1 MHINVTF
8 RHMEST
14 DALMKYAEQRT
25 ERLTKY
31 LVEPVEVHWV
41 LSVEK
46 FRHKAEATVVAKNLS
61 IKAQEETEE
70 MYATIDNLVAKLEK
84 QCKKHKEKIKQHK
97 FHEQAGA
104 SVRYSDPAK
113 GVAVSERP
121 RIVETENFF
130 AKPMSVEEATMQI
143 EISKRYFMVFT
154 DADTNKINV
163 LYKREDGDLGLIDVS
178 TK

>member
-1 MHINVTF
+1 MHVNVTF

-14 DALMKYAEQRT
+14 EALKKYAEQRT
-25 ERLTKY
+25 EKLTKY
-31 LVEPVEVHWV
+31 LVEPVEIHWV

-61 IKAQEETEE
+61 VKAHEETEE
-70 MYATIDNLVAKLEK
+70 MYATIDNLIAKLEK
-84 QCKKHKEKIKQHK
+84 QCKKHKEKTKQHK
-97 FHEQAGA
+97 FHEQEDA

-113 GVAVSERP
+113 GVAVSERA
-121 RIVETENFF
+121 RVVETENLF
-130 AKPMSVEEATMQI
+130 AKPMSIDEASMQL
-143 EISKRYFMVFT
+143 EMSKRYFMVFT

-163 LYKREDGDLGLIDVS
+163 LYKREDGNLGLIDVS